1 MTLGQQIIRDA
12 CMKFVVDRDDL
23 LGSGKRGPDVT
34 AARGEVIRNMKEH
47 FSLHQIARML
57 RVHKSTISYHLY
69 QARRENVRRNAIA
82 SHARR
87 RAIQQ
92 VAA

>member
-23 LGSGKRGPDVT
+23 LCGGKRGPDVT

-57 RVHKSTISYHLY
+57 KVSKSTISYHCY
-69 QARRENVRRNAIA
+69 QNQRENVKRNAQRWYEAQRTA
-82 SHARR
+82 S
-87 RAIQQ
+87 
-92 VAA
+92 